1 MSLPTTE
8 QVYDVLREV
17 DDPEIGINIVDLGLI
32 YGVSIADADIYIK
45 MTMTTPACPLHSYL
59 SKASQEAIR
68 KHFPDVNAVNVEL
81 VWIHRGSQPKCH
93 KRPNNSW
100 DGGRIPN
107 RRTWSHVAISC
118 VSCFC

>member
-81 VWIHRGSQPKCH
+81 VWDPPWEPAKMSQAAKQQLG
-93 KRPNNSW
+93 W
-100 DGGRIPN
+100 
-107 RRTWSHVAISC
+107 RTNT
-118 VSCFC
+118 